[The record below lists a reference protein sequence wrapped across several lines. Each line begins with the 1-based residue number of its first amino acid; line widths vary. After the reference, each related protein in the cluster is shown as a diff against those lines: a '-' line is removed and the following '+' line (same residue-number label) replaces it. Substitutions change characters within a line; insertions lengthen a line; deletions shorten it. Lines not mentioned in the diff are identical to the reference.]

1 MVAILNV
8 TSDKLQAINLQ
19 IAYHYSTTHMTVVIK
34 Q

>member
-8 TSDKLQAINLQ
+8 TCDKLQAINLQ